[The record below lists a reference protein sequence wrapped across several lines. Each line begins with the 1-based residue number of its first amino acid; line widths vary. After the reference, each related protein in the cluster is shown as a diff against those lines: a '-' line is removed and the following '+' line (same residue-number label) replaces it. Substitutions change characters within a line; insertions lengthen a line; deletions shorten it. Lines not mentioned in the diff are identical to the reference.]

1 MSVVRESCV
10 VKFPGKAEDMGIFAA
25 CGCGFQTGAGT
36 ILNVLKP
43 EKDESVVIFGMG
55 SVGLTALM
63 GAKYLGLN
71 QIIVVDLIESRLN
84 LAKELGATHVVNAK
98 DHPEIAKHIVEL
110 TGGGASYCID
120 CTGVPKVIESTIDC
134 IGPNWYEA
142 STRPKH
148 CTLLIVLSTAVSVG
162 MAPAGSKV
170 SIEPAM
176 FMLQSKRFIGCTEGG
191 SITYEVSVCF
201 RDHRST
207 TDFSVVHTAFD

>member
-1 MSVVRESCV
+1 M

-43 EKDESVVIFGMG
+43 QKDESVVIFGMG

-63 GAKYLGLN
+63 GAKFLGLD

-84 LAKELGATHVVNAK
+84 LAKELGATNVLNAK
-98 DHPEIAKHIVEL
+98 DHPEIAKYIVEL
-110 TGGGASYCID
+110 TKGGASYCID
-120 CTGVPKVIESTIDC
+120 CTGVPKVIETTIEC
-134 IGPNWYEA
+134 IGPNWYESSTQPKQCA
-142 STRPKH
+142 SLT
-148 CTLLIVLSTAVSVG
+148 VLSTAVSVG

-191 SITYEVSVCF
+191 SITYEVYINR
-201 RDHRST
+201 RDC
-207 TDFSVVHTAFD
+207 